1 MENSLKNKTITIAG
15 SGVAGLVAALIL
27 KQNGYNPIVYEK
39 APRCGFNRHGDFE
52 GLETWNLYSNP
63 IEKLKDLGIQ
73 ITFNYKVF
81 HSFHVN
87 MVDKKS
93 ILIKSPTPFFYVLSR
108 GDQPG
113 DLDYEL
119 QSQIEEANIKINF
132 NQKIDKNQVDIVATG
147 SKKANA
153 FIRGITF
160 DTHLEDQVQLILGNK
175 IANQGYGYLIVI
187 NGKATLAVA
196 YKKVIKKTD
205 GILNKLID
213 FSSQNFKI
221 KIKNYKIF
229 SSFGSFNLNQPKV
242 DKMGRMYIGEA
253 GGFQD
258 YLFGFGIQYAVES
271 ALLATQ
277 SILNDES
284 FNIVY
289 RDNIKPFM
297 IVSSRNRKFYEKLN
311 DKQLYLITKILSK
324 SSDPIALLRK
334 RTQPTILDK
343 ILKYF

>member
-1 MENSLKNKTITIAG
+1 LENSLKNKTITIAG

>member
-63 IEKLKDLGIQ
+63 IKKLKDLGIQ

-119 QSQIEEANIKINF
+119 QSQIEEANIKIHF

-284 FNIVY
+284 FKIVY